1 MEPSPRDAPCRSPH
15 RSGRFRRGRRILRV
29 AWALARGNGG
39 LVGLGLMY
47 AVLATLLWIFVAR
60 ADSVALRLLAFLP
73 LSFASV
79 LLAVALCLVAAE
91 ALSGR
96 SCGIGEA
103 VAAARARSRSVAALA
118 LVTGLF
124 ALALGLASRSGT
136 LAGGVTVIALGLA
149 WLWVTMFAAPE
160 IALQGSGG
168 LAAIRRSAMAF
179 GRHWVEALVGGV
191 AIGALTLLAAVPFT
205 AVLERDPA
213 VLLGLLAAF
222 ALGALVT
229 LAQATWST
237 FAVVL
242 QRDARGAVVAEAP
255 RPAPPAPFWR
265 DPLQRR
271 AWIAWSTAILVVV
284 VFVGGFVAARQAEDR
299 RHKYDVEPPAL
310 ASPNVLPFPLA
321 NRDQIHEGTGIYWF
335 REAAGTVRDVWVRGD
350 VLLVEVLLEP
360 RFIPRAEAGG
370 FQVNVEDGSSW
381 ISIIPIGL
389 T

>member
-1 MEPSPRDAPCRSPH
+1 MEPSPRDVPCRSPH
-15 RSGRFRRGRRILRV
+15 SSDRFRRGALIAKV
-29 AWALARGNGG
+29 AWVLARGDGA
-39 LVGLGLMY
+39 LAGLGLIY
-47 AVLATLLWIFVAR
+47 AVLATLLW
-60 ADSVALRLLAFLP
+60 ALAGGPDQLAPRLLAFP
-73 LSFASV
+73 VACAAV
-79 LLAVALCLVAAE
+79 LVAVALCLVAAE
-91 ALSGR
+91 ALAGR
-96 SCGIGEA
+96 RCGIGEA
-103 VAAARARSRSVAALA
+103 MSAARARGRSVATFAVVTALVALA
-118 LVTGLF
+118 LAAAARSEGAVGW
-124 ALALGLASRSGT
+124 AGLALWVVWCLA
-136 LAGGVTVIALGLA
+136 
-149 WLWVTMFAAPE
+149 TMFAAPE

-168 LAAIRRSAMAF
+168 LAAVRRSVATF
-179 GRHWVEALVGGV
+179 RRRWLEALAGLLAIGLCGFGVGLLVGVVVALDPPTLVGLAAFVTLGV
-191 AIGALTLLAAVPFT
+191 AITLL
-205 AVLERDPA
+205 
-213 VLLGLLAAF
+213 
-222 ALGALVT
+222 
-229 LAQATWST
+229 QATWST

-242 QRDARGAVVAEAP
+242 QRDAAGAAVGTLPA
-255 RPAPPAPFWR
+255 APPAPFWR

-381 ISIIPIGL
+381 ISIIPTGL